1 MFDKLLLDHAA
12 ESGCRVARGTQV
24 TDFAF
29 DTDGVTVQAGESQF
43 RARYV
48 IDCSG
53 RNSLIGSRFKL
64 RQNYPHLRKF
74 SLFAH
79 FEGGRP

>member
-1 MFDKLLLDHAA
+1 MRPKA
-12 ESGCRVARGTQV
+12 VAGFSRGTQV

-29 DTDGVTVQAGESQF
+29 DTDGVTIHTAESPF
-43 RARYV
+43 RARYL

-74 SLFAH
+74 SLVC
-79 FEGGRP
+79 PL